1 MKKNYN
7 IGLDIGTSSV
17 GWAIVECNT
26 QKVIRRNGKS
36 LWGVRIFNSAATA
49 EDRRIHRS
57 NRRRLDRRRQRVKLL
72 QNEFENEIN
81 KIDKDFYKKLNDFK
95 YNKNDKINKKIELS
109 NDDKKIINGYKTI
122 YHLREHLI
130 NSNEKEDIRLI
141 YLAIHHIIKYRG
153 NFLIS
158 NDSFNI
164 NNIDLKEKLNN
175 LFNTIVNL
183 CPNTNIPDD
192 YDGLINIDELSK
204 SLLNPNKND
213 IKIMIDSQ
221 LKDILGKDFSTNF
234 YKMIAGYKFNINK
247 ILNIDSNLNISFG
260 NNDFD
265 EKYSEYEGKLEDKI
279 EILELLKEL
288 YDTVYLKKLFKS
300 NNTNISSLMV
310 DKYNI
315 QKNDLKFLKSF
326 FKKNRILYNKIFKT
340 KNGYC
345 LYDKYMHNQITYEEF
360 KNELFK
366 LINKLI
372 ESKLYYDNDLNKYNL
387 NIKQRIEN
395 DEFLP
400 RITSPEN
407 GKYPYQLNKYELI
420 KILENQGKYY
430 PFLLNKTN
438 DGYYK
443 IVKLLEFKIP
453 YYVGPL
459 VSDTKSKNAWM
470 EKLVNVPITPYNFDE
485 VVNKELSATKFIK
498 RMISHCTYLLDEKAL
513 PNNSILYCEFKVLN
527 ELKQI
532 KINGEKLSNEQ
543 QKDIIEN
550 LFKKVSGTITNKK
563 FVDYLKTKNQFNMYD
578 DINISGYSSDNKFA
592 NNLQSY
598 NDFFGTNGI
607 FKNTEYNLDD
617 AEAIIELITI
627 FEDKDMLKKKIKRD
641 YSELSEYQVN
651 QIINK
656 KYKGWGNLSKKLLT
670 TKYYNDK
677 KEMKN
682 KSIVDLMNETNENF
696 MQIINNNKYKFQ
708 NMIKEYN
715 QSNEKTLIDSVNE
728 LATSPSTKRGIYQS
742 LLIVDEL
749 INYIGY
755 KPKNIIIEMAR
766 SNEKKVRT
774 IDRKKYLIELYKKQK
789 EQIDNYNNL
798 INELNKR
805 EFNKKKIDSEKLFL
819 YFIQEG
825 KCLYS
830 GKPLNI
836 DELNLYEID
845 HIIPRTL
852 IKDDSIDNKA
862 LVYRECNQNKAASYI
877 LPKEYRNQYNIKWWE
892 KLKRIGLMSAKKFHN
907 LIRYEYK
914 QEEIDG
920 FINRQLVETRQ
931 ITKHVANIISNL
943 YKDTN
948 VVYLKAELSSN
959 YRDKYELFKFRNLN
973 DYHHAH
979 DAYLAAV
986 LGEYKEKYFK
996 YKFDFEYI
1004 KELNDKLRK
1013 NYEYEKLKYG
1023 YIINSLDINVNN
1035 AMNELF
1041 KNLLNN
1047 KNNECLIDINEFN
1060 KIVSNHLYRND
1071 IIISRKTEIRSGRF
1085 YKETLLPKSKGNVK
1099 IKDNMPT
1106 NIYGGYSNIETSYM
1120 CLIKYNNK
1128 TKLIGIPKQIIAK
1141 KDNNAKMKF
1150 IKEHLN
1156 IKNDN
1161 FIILKD
1167 KIPFEIEIIFK
1178 NQHTYITGYS
1188 VNKKNNELCN
1198 AHQLKIKKENMIKW
1212 SKALAY
1218 FLNDKIKYEDDAVK
1232 YGNDI
1237 ISFLLC
1243 QEKNFPLFSKEII
1256 SIKNKIN
1263 LENIDLS
1270 QKKKLIS
1277 QLLNLYH
1284 CNSTNANLTDFN
1296 LKDRIGRLSGKS
1308 IDNGTIIS
1316 KSVTGLKEA
1325 IYEF

>member
-1 MKKNYN
+1 MEKNYN
-7 IGLDIGTSSV
+7 IGLDIGTNSV

-26 QKVIRRNGKS
+26 QKVIRKNGKS
-36 LWGVRIFNSAATA
+36 LWGVRTFNSATTA

-57 NRRRLDRRRQRVKLL
+57 NRRRFDRRRQRIKLL
-72 QNEFENEIN
+72 KDEFENEIN
-81 KIDKDFYKKLNDFK
+81 KIDKNFYRKLNDFK

-122 YHLREHLI
+122 YHLREHLM

-153 NFLIS
+153 NFLNT
-158 NDSFNI
+158 NDSLNI
-164 NNIDLKEKLNN
+164 NNIDIKEKLNN
-175 LFNTIVNL
+175 LFSTIVSL
-183 CPNTNIPDD
+183 CPN
-192 YDGLINIDELSK
+192 INIFEEYEKLIDIDKLEK
-204 SLLNPNKND
+204 ILLNPNKND
-213 IKIMIDSQ
+213 MKILINSQ
-221 LKDILGKDFSTNF
+221 LKDILGKDFATNF
-234 YKMIAGYKFNINK
+234 TKMIIGYKFNINK
-247 ILNIDSNLNISFG
+247 ILGIDGNLSISFSS
-260 NNDFD
+260 NDFD
-265 EKYSEYEGKLEDKI
+265 EKYNEYEKELEDKI

-300 NNTNISSLMV
+300 NNTNISSLMI
-310 DKYNI
+310 DRYNT
-315 QKNDLKFLKSF
+315 QKNDLKFLKNF
-326 FKKNRILYNKIFKT
+326 FIKNRILYNKIFRT
-340 KNGYC
+340 KKEYC
-345 LYDKYMHNQITYEEF
+345 LYDKYIHNKITYEEF

-366 LINKLI
+366 LINQLI
-372 ESKLYYDNDLNKYNL
+372 ESKLYDNDNLNKYDL
-387 NIKQRIEN
+387 YIKQRIEN

-400 RITSPEN
+400 RITSTEN
-407 GKYPYQLNKYELI
+407 GKYPYQLNKFELI

-438 DGYYK
+438 DGSYR

-453 YYVGPL
+453 YYIGPL

-470 EKLVNVPITPYNFDE
+470 EKLIDVPITPYNFDE

-498 RMISHCTYLLDEKAL
+498 RMTSHCTYLLDEEAL

-532 KINGEKLSNEQ
+532 KVNGERLSNTQ

-550 LFKKVSGTITNKK
+550 LFKKTNDSVSNKK
-563 FVDYLKTKNQFNMYD
+563 FVDYLKTNNEFNMYD

-598 NDFFGTNGI
+598 NDFFGIDGI
-607 FKNTEYNLDD
+607 FKNTKYNLDD
-617 AEAIIELITI
+617 AENIIEWITI
-627 FEDKDMLKKKIKRD
+627 FEDKNILENKIKKE
-641 YSELSEYQVN
+641 YSELNDYQIN

-677 KEMKN
+677 KEMTK
-682 KSIVDLMNETNENF
+682 KSIIDLMNETNENF
-696 MQIINNNKYKFQ
+696 MQIINNDKYKFQ
-708 NMIKEYN
+708 DMIKEYN
-715 QSNEKTLIDSVNE
+715 QNNDKTLKDSVNE
-728 LATSPSTKRGIYQS
+728 LVTSPATKRGIYQS

-749 INYIGY
+749 INYMGY
-755 KPKNIIIEMAR
+755 NPQNIIIEMAR
-766 SNEKKVRT
+766 SSEKKVRT

-789 EQIDNYNNL
+789 EQIENYNDLISELSKKNL
-798 INELNKR
+798 D
-805 EFNKKKIDSEKLFL
+805 KKEIDSEKLFL

-836 DELNLYEID
+836 DELNLYEVD

-862 LVYRECNQNKAASYI
+862 LVCRECNQNKAANYI

-892 KLKRIGLMSAKKFHN
+892 KLKKIGLISAKKFHN

-943 YKDTN
+943 YKETN
-948 VVYLKAELSSN
+948 VIYLKAELSSN

-996 YKFDFEYI
+996 YKIDFEYI
-1004 KELNDKLRK
+1004 KELNHRLKE
-1013 NYEYEKLKYG
+1013 NNQYEKLKYG
-1023 YIINSLDINVNN
+1023 YVINSLDANVNN
-1035 AMNELF
+1035 IMNEIF
-1041 KNLLNN
+1041 KNILNN
-1047 KNNECLIDINEFN
+1047 KNNQFTIDINEFN
-1060 KIVSNHLYRND
+1060 KNVSNHLYRND
-1071 IIISRKTEIRSGRF
+1071 IIISRKTEIKSGKF
-1085 YKETLLPKSKGNVK
+1085 YKETLFSKNKANVK

-1106 NIYGGYSNIETSYM
+1106 NIYGGYSNVETAYM
-1120 CLIKYNNK
+1120 CLINYNNK

-1141 KDNNAKMKF
+1141 KDNNLKLEF
-1150 IKEHLN
+1150 IKEHLD

-1161 FIILKD
+1161 FVILKD
-1167 KIPFEIEIIFK
+1167 KIPFEIEVVFK
-1178 NQHTYITGYS
+1178 NQNTYITGYS
-1188 VNKKNNELCN
+1188 VSRKNNELCN
-1198 AHQLKIKKENMIKW
+1198 AHQLKINKEKMEKW

-1218 FLNDKIKYEDDAVK
+1218 FLNDKLKYKDDADK
-1232 YGNDI
+1232 YGNEI
-1237 ISFLLC
+1237 ISFLLN
-1243 QEKNFPLFSKEII
+1243 QEEQFPLFSKDII
-1256 SIKNKIN
+1256 SIKNKIEFKN
-1263 LENIDLS
+1263 INIDE
-1270 QKKKLIS
+1270 KKILIN

-1284 CNSTNANLTDFN
+1284 CNSTNANLKYFN
-1296 LKDRIGRLSGKS
+1296 LGDRIGRLSGNNINSGVIINKS
-1308 IDNGTIIS
+1308 I
-1316 KSVTGLKEA
+1316 TGLKESK
-1325 IYEF
+1325 YEF